1 MILSERPSG
10 WSKVPRVAEPP
21 LTVLEVF
28 QPPDGGVAE
37 HVALLAERLPAHGI
51 RTVLAGPSEA
61 AIRPRLRSAGVG
73 YQPLPI
79 LGNMLVP
86 RRDVRCLLTLV
97 ALLRTGRFQLVHA
110 HAQKAGVLA
119 RAAGLIAGIPSLY
132 TPHSFVYRTQLVRPR
147 RGARAR
153 FVATREVE
161 RTLGRNTAAL
171 VAVAEYERRVALED
185 SICPPERIHVILNGV
200 ECNTATLPDDELLA
214 FRGEGPL
221 LGVVTTLRAQK
232 GLPTLLDAL
241 EILAAEG
248 RAPRVAIV
256 GNGECSDTVER
267 RLRAGSLAD
276 TILLRPFRGPVEP
289 YLAALDAFVLPS
301 YWEGLPIAV
310 LEAMDMGLPV
320 VASAVGGTPE
330 AVIDGE
336 TGYLVP
342 PRDARAL
349 ADRLAAIAADAETRE
364 RMGAAGREAVRQR
377 FQLANMVDKTAA
389 LYRQVAQA

>member
-1 MILSERPSG
+1 MDWSPAG
-10 WSKVPRVAEPP
+10 WSKVARVAEPP

-28 QPPDGGVAE
+28 QPADGGVPG
-37 HVALLAERLPAHGI
+37 HVAALAERLAGHGI
-51 RTVLAGPSEA
+51 ETVLAGPADAE
-61 AIRPRLRSAGVG
+61 IRTGVRSAGIE

-79 LGNMLVP
+79 VGNMLAP
-86 RRDVRCLLTLV
+86 GRDGRSLLRLL

-119 RAAGLIAGIPSLY
+119 RLAGRLAGVPSLY

-153 FVATREVE
+153 FLVFRQLE
-161 RTLGRNTAAL
+161 RRLGRNTSAL
-171 VAVAEYERRVALED
+171 VAVADYERRLALED
-185 SICPPERIHVILNGV
+185 SICPPDRVHVILNGV
-200 ECNTATLPDDELLA
+200 ECDTAAIPDAELLA
-214 FRGEGPL
+214 FRRDGPL
-221 LGVVTTLRAQK
+221 LGLVATLRAQK

-256 GNGECSDTVER
+256 GNGELSSIVDR
-267 RLRAGSLAD
+267 RLRSGPLGET
-276 TILLRPFRGPVEP
+276 TILRPFRGSAAP

-301 YWEGLPIAV
+301 YWEGMPIAV
-310 LEAMDMGLPV
+310 LEAMAMGLPV

-349 ADRLAAIAADAETRE
+349 ADRLATIAADTEARE
-364 RMGAAGREAVRQR
+364 RMGAAGRDVVHQH
-377 FQLANMVDKTAA
+377 FQLTTMVDKTAA
-389 LYRQVAQA
+389 LYREVAPV